1 MYRNSGNK
9 DNLTAKQ
16 SQIRAT
22 AEPGTD
28 TTVAEELRVEKPSVN
43 CVFVGFTMKV
53 LLFKEGGV
61 RC

>member
-9 DNLTAKQ
+9 DNLIAKQ
-16 SQIRAT
+16 SQIQAT

-28 TTVAEELRVEKPSVN
+28 RTAAEELRVEKPSVN
-43 CVFVGFTMKV
+43 NAFVGFPIRLV
-53 LLFKEGGV
+53 LLNEGDE